1 MDASR
6 STGWVGVIA
15 IPQYARGRT
24 DAACVGALRQ
34 APDEIATILYRHPEP
49 AIAPADWRSAVHMDM
64 ETHR

>member
-49 AIAPADWRSAVHMDM
+49 AIAPAD
-64 ETHR
+64 